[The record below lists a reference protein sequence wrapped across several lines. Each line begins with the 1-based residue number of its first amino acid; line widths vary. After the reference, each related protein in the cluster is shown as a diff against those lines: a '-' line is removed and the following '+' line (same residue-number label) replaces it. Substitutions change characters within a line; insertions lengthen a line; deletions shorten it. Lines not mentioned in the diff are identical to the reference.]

1 MLHVR
6 NLYYYCYVCWVF
18 RWPQKVKISAKDK
31 VFQQSYRVFIYRLLI
46 NRLKNQRVYLAGA
59 IDRVYDKG
67 RGWREEISP
76 FLESLGVVVFNPI
89 TKPTEIGLE
98 DSDTHLVKSKLK
110 KNKRYD
116 ELSSMM
122 KIIRS
127 VDLRLVDISDFLI
140 VNLDLDIHP
149 CGTYEEIFWA
159 NRQKKPIII
168 HMVQGKEHAPDWL
181 FGTVPHQM
189 IYSDWNDIYG
199 YLEHI
204 NSSENINTYNRWY
217 FFNI

>member
-1 MLHVR
+1 M
-6 NLYYYCYVCWVF
+6 
-18 RWPQKVKISAKDK
+18 D
-31 VFQQSYRVFIYRLLI
+31 RV
-46 NRLKNQRVYLAGA
+46 
-59 IDRVYDKG
+59 IDRGK
-67 RGWREEISP
+67 GWRQEITP
-76 FLESLGVVVFNPI
+76 FLQSLGIVVFNPI

-98 DSDTHLVKSKLK
+98 DHDTHLVKTKLK
-110 KNKRYD
+110 KKKRYE

-122 KIIRS
+122 KVIRS

-168 HMVQGKEHAPDWL
+168 HMVQGKEHTPDWL